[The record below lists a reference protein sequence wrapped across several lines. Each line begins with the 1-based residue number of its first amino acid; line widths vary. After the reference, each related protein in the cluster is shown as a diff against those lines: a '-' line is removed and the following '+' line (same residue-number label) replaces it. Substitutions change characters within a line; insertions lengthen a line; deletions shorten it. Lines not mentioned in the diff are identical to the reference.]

1 MNRQLQYFYIIISL
15 TLAFFVAGII
25 FYLLYTEKLIFFWNH
40 SEKAIIRE
48 TELMD
53 KRACDLFYWNNSWQ
67 VENKD
72 IIYSSNKIK
81 SIRNLIVAWIN
92 LLEEESL
99 LDKKFG
105 IQSILMDNSNNI
117 YISFDQPIF
126 KKQISAYQ
134 KILFIHGILKT
145 LQANT
150 DIKSV
155 QFLVQNK
162 PLQDRH
168 LDFSQPWPV
177 SGYLI
182 S

>member
-1 MNRQLQYFYIIISL
+1 MNLKLIPFYITISISL
-15 TLAFFVAGII
+15 FFIGIG
-25 FYLLYTEKLIFFWNH
+25 FYLLYTEKLIFFWNYNR
-40 SEKAIIRE
+40 KAIIKESE
-48 TELMD
+48 TMD
-53 KRACDLFYWNNSWQ
+53 KRVCKLFYWNNSWQ
-67 VENKD
+67 TEHKD

-81 SIRNLIVAWIN
+81 SITNLIVAWLN

-99 LDKKFG
+99 SDKKFC
-105 IQSILMDNSNNI
+105 IQAILTDNSNNI
-117 YISFDQPIF
+117 YLSFDQPIF
-126 KKQISAYQ
+126 KKQLSIYQ

-177 SGYLI
+177 SGYLD